1 MHRVAVL
8 ALDQVV
14 AFDLAIPCQVFG
26 LAQLADGSP
35 CYQIRVCGPRSVT
48 VTSGVQPQFRM
59 SPPWP
64 LDHAAHADTVVVP
77 GLADI
82 NLIPS
87 AKVAA
92 MLRAAVSRGARV
104 ASVCTGAFVLAAAGL
119 LDGRRA
125 TTHWEGAA
133 DLARRYPHIDVDPAV
148 LYVDNDG
155 LVLTSAGLAAG
166 LDMCLHMVSCD
177 YGAAVAAAAARRVVV
192 PLIRDGG
199 QAQFIEY
206 TTPAQAGPSLSD
218 TLGWMQANLHH
229 PLTLEDIA
237 RHAATSV
244 RSLTRHFRDQVGM
257 TPTQQLLLL
266 RIQRAKQL
274 LETTD
279 LPIERLSGQAGFG
292 SAVALRQQF
301 TRRVGISPHRYRTA
315 FRAQE
320 ESRQRPESR

>member
-26 LAQLADGSP
+26 LARLADGRP
-35 CYQIRVCGPRSVT
+35 GYEVRVCGARRVT
-48 VTSGVQPQFRM
+48 VTSGVQTQFRM

-64 LDHAAHADTVVVP
+64 LGDAAHADTVVVP

-82 NLIPS
+82 NLLPS
-87 AKVAA
+87 AQVAGL
-92 MLRAAVSRGARV
+92 LRAAVARGARV

-119 LDGRRA
+119 LDGHRA
-125 TTHWEGAA
+125 TTHWEGTAE
-133 DLARRYPHIDVDPAV
+133 LARRYPTVDVDPSV

-155 LVLTSAGLAAG
+155 RVVTSAGLAAG

-192 PLIRDGG
+192 PLIREGG

-206 TTPAQAGPSLSD
+206 EKPAQTAPRLSE
-218 TLGWMQANLHH
+218 TLAWMETNLHH

-237 RHAATSV
+237 RHAAMSV
-244 RSLTRHFRDQVGM
+244 RSLTRHFHEQTGV
-257 TPTQQLLLL
+257 TPMQQLLLL
-266 RIQRAKQL
+266 RIQRAKEL

-279 LPIERLSGQAGFG
+279 VPVERLCDEVGFG
-292 SAVALRQQF
+292 SAAALRQQF
-301 TRRVGISPHRYRTA
+301 TRRVGVSPQRYRAA
-315 FRAQE
+315 FRAGAA
-320 ESRQRPESR
+320 SRLTA